1 MKTRSIFFAII
12 TAIIFSVIACTPK
25 VQTVT
30 KSKTEVIPSNN
41 AVAVINEERTSID
54 PKQELE
60 KKILNKKLPVDPSF
74 RMGVLKN
81 GMHYFIKKNTKPE
94 NRVELR
100 LAVKAGSIL
109 EDEDQK
115 GLAHFIEHMQFNGS
129 EHFSKNDLVNY
140 LEKVGTQ
147 FGPDL
152 NAYTGFDETVYMLQV
167 RTDVE
172 NQLDTGLL
180 VIYDWAGKASFD
192 PEEIDKER
200 GVVISEW
207 RSGLSPDQRMRNKYL
222 PVMLKG
228 SRYAERLP
236 IGDPDIVKNADYNT
250 IKRFYHDWYR
260 PDLMAV
266 IVVGDINVD
275 KMESKI
281 KSMFSNNKNPDI
293 EKPRKEYSV
302 PPQKGTDVVVVSDKE
317 APFTVV
323 QILNKLP
330 HIEIKTKADLL
341 ASLERRLFNMM
352 LNARLEE
359 IKNSPNPPFTFSFT
373 GYSKNIGDIDSYMSY
388 AMVPEGKAID
398 AIKTFTEENMKVLK
412 FGFTKSEFD
421 RQKKNL
427 VKNVERA
434 YKEKDKTESRNY
446 ANDAIYY
453 FLQNNPMLSEEQFY
467 NFVKLYID
475 DLKLQEVNNLAKHWI
490 TDDNRVI
497 IVTGPDKDNVKLPTK
512 EDILDAIKSTQAKQ
526 IDAYVDNVSKKPFF
540 NKNLSPAPIVDSKS
554 FDDYGIKKLVLSN
567 GIEAYLKKT
576 DFKNNEVSFTAY
588 SPGGTSLYDDE
599 DYNDAKWAS
608 QAINQMGLS
617 EFSNT
622 QLNKL
627 LTGKQVSVQPSISS
641 LYENMH
647 GKTTTE
653 DMETMFQMINLY
665 FTAPRKDSDAFKSFV
680 LRNSGLY
687 GNLLKNP
694 QYYFINES
702 TNIKFNNNLR
712 AGSFP
717 TAEEL
722 NNLNLDKMFNI
733 YKNRFS
739 DASDFKF
746 FFVGNFDEDKITG
759 MIQKYLGNLPSKGRK
774 EKGIDR
780 HVYMQN
786 GQIKKTLYYGEA
798 PKTYVDITFHG
809 DFDWNKDNEYILNSM
824 VNVLKI
830 KLRESL
836 REDKGG
842 VYGVRVYGY
851 ASNEPK
857 ENYVINIS
865 FNSDPDNTQNLID
878 AAFEVINKLQTEGPD
893 DEVMTKVTETQK
905 QSKVKNLKENRYW
918 LNKMRAIVQDNLD
931 FSEIKMETLENRI
944 SKLTKDVVKQAAIK
958 YLNNNNMI
966 QIEMYPEKYK
976 K

>member
-1 MKTRSIFFAII
+1 MKLRPVFPMLITIMIFLL
-12 TAIIFSVIACTPK
+12 IACTPK

-30 KSKTEVIPSNN
+30 KSKPDAIPHENS
-41 AVAVINEERTSID
+41 ASVINAERTSAN
-54 PKQELE
+54 PKEELNT
-60 KKILNKKLPVDPSF
+60 KILNKKIPVDPSF
-74 RMGVLKN
+74 RRGILDN
-81 GMHYFIKKNTKPE
+81 GMHYFIKKNSKPE

-109 EDEDQK
+109 EDDDQK

-129 EHFSKNDLVNY
+129 EHFSKNELINY

-167 RTDVE
+167 RTDAE

-207 RSGLSPDQRMRNKYL
+207 RTGLSPDQRMRNKYL

-236 IGDPDIVKNADYNT
+236 IGDPDIVKNADYET

-266 IVVGDINVD
+266 IVVGDIDVD
-275 KMESKI
+275 KMENKI
-281 KSMFSNNKNPDI
+281 KSMFSNINNP
-293 EKPRKEYSV
+293 EKERKRTEYSV
-302 PPQKGTDVVVVSDKE
+302 PPQKGTEVVVVSDKE
-317 APFTVV
+317 APFTTV
-323 QILNKLP
+323 QMMNKLP
-330 HIEIKTKADLL
+330 HIETKTKADLL
-341 ASLERRLFNMM
+341 GSIERRLFNMM
-352 LNARLEE
+352 FNARLDE
-359 IKNSPNPPFTFSFT
+359 IRNSPNPPFTFSYT
-373 GYSKNIGDIDSYMSY
+373 GYGSNIGDIDSYISY

-398 AIKTFTEENMKVLK
+398 AIKTFTKENMKVLK

-427 VKNVERA
+427 LKNAERA
-434 YKEKDKTESRNY
+434 FKEKDKTDSRNY
-446 ANDAIYY
+446 ASSAIYY
-453 FLQNNPMLSEEQFY
+453 FLNNNPLLSEEQYY
-467 NFVKLYID
+467 NFVKLYLNNI
-475 DLKLQEVNNLAKHWI
+475 KLADVNSLAKKWI

-497 IVTGPDKDNVKLPTK
+497 IVTGPDKENVKLPAK
-512 EDILDAIKSTQAKQ
+512 EDILNAIKNTKAENVK
-526 IDAYVDNVSKKPFF
+526 AYVDNVSKKPLFD
-540 NKNLSPAPIVDSKS
+540 KKLSPVSIVDTKN
-554 FDDYGIKKLVLSN
+554 FDDYGIKKIVLAN
-567 GIEAYLKKT
+567 GIEVYLKKT

-588 SPGGTSLYDDE
+588 SPGGTSLYDDQ

-608 QAINQMGLS
+608 RVINQMGIS
-617 EFSNT
+617 DFSNT
-622 QLNKL
+622 QLDKL
-627 LTGKQVSVQPSISS
+627 LTGKQISVQPSISS
-641 LYENMH
+641 LYENIR
-647 GKTTTE
+647 GNASI
-653 DMETMFQMINLY
+653 DDIETMFQMINLY
-665 FTAPRKDSDAFKSFV
+665 FTAPRKDLNAFKSFV
-680 LRNSGLY
+680 TRNAGLY

-702 TNIKFNNNLR
+702 NKIKFNNNPR
-712 AGSFP
+712 SGGFP
-717 TAEEL
+717 TAKEINSL
-722 NNLNLDKMFNI
+722 DLDKLFKI
-733 YKNRFS
+733 YKERFS
-739 DASDFKF
+739 DAGDFKF
-746 FFVGNFDEDKITG
+746 FFVGNFDENKITELV
-759 MIQKYLGNLPSKGRK
+759 QKYLGNLPSTGRK

-780 HVYMQN
+780 NADLQN
-786 GQIKKTLYYGEA
+786 GKINKTLYYGEA

-809 DFDWNKDNEYILNSM
+809 GFDWNKDNEYVLISM
-824 VNVLKI
+824 VDVLKI

-842 VYGVRVYGY
+842 VYGVRVYGF

-857 ENYVINIS
+857 EDYVVNIS

-878 AAFEVINKLQTEGPD
+878 AAFEVIDKLQTEGPD
-893 DEVMTKVTETQK
+893 DEVMTKVTETQR
-905 QSKVKNLKENRYW
+905 QSKIKNLKENRYW
-918 LNKMRAIVQDNLD
+918 LNKMRSIVQDNLD
-931 FSEIKMETLENRI
+931 FSEIKLETLEKRI
-944 SKLTKDVVKQAAIK
+944 SKLTKNDIKQAAIK
-958 YLNNNNMI
+958 YLDKDNMI
-966 QIEMYPEKYK
+966 QIEMYPENYK